1 MPLSKAAPR
10 RHIHT
15 REIRCLG
22 FEREDGL
29 WDIEGTMTD
38 TKTYTVDNQDR
49 NGIAAGEPIH
59 AMRIRV
65 TIDADML
72 IHDIDV
78 ATDSG
83 PYGICGTIVAA
94 YQSLKGQRI
103 KAGWRRTVLER
114 LGGIKGCT
122 HHTDMLL
129 GPLAVTAFQTMRKV
143 RVQRAEAEPM
153 ARPIT
158 LDTCHAL
165 ASTSPVV
172 KSRWPQFYT
181 GG

>member
-72 IHDIDV
+72 IHDIPQLIAYISTFAPLEPGDV
-78 ATDSG
+78 IVT
-83 PYGICGTIVAA
+83 GTPGGVGNARTPPEYMFPGDTVEVEITGVG
-94 YQSLKGQRI
+94 LLRNPI
-103 KAGWRRTVLER
+103 KE
-114 LGGIKGCT
+114 
-122 HHTDMLL
+122 D
-129 GPLAVTAFQTMRKV
+129 
-143 RVQRAEAEPM
+143 
-153 ARPIT
+153 
-158 LDTCHAL
+158 
-165 ASTSPVV
+165 
-172 KSRWPQFYT
+172 
-181 GG
+181 